1 MRLLFLVKLN
11 QVLNEFEELYNNHQL
26 QTESNWTPDQM
37 WLNGMLTLSN
47 PLAENLIDND
57 IHNANVNR
65 MDPKGPSP
73 FENRDSN
80 VVIPELILN
89 HDTEIIRY

>member
-11 QVLNEFEELYNNHQL
+11 QALNEFEELHNNHQL

-37 WLNGMLTLSN
+37 WLNGMLSLSN

-57 IHNANVNR
+57 IHNANVNG
-65 MDPKGPSP
+65 MDAKRPLP
-73 FENRDSN
+73 FENRDNN
-80 VVIPELILN
+80 VVIHELAPS
-89 HDTEIIRY
+89 T

>member
-1 MRLLFLVKLN
+1 
-11 QVLNEFEELYNNHQL
+11 
-26 QTESNWTPDQM
+26 
-37 WLNGMLTLSN
+37 MLSLSN

-89 HDTEIIRY
+89 HDTESIRY